1 MDLPISE
8 GFVGSNLK
16 TRLSSQ
22 VLTKKTNQ
30 NENPF
35 KVCEA
40 FQLKKKKVWK
50 AFWTY
55 HFWKTVPKEQ
65 DFEAYQK

>member
-1 MDLPISE
+1 MDLSISE

-22 VLTKKTNQ
+22 DVTKKTHE

-40 FQLKKKKVWK
+40 FQLKKQKVQK
-50 AFWTY
+50 AFQTY
-55 HFWKTVPKEQ
+55 RFRKTVPKEQ
-65 DFEAYQK
+65 DFEAY